1 MAANVGPE
9 RCLVIPLETEESEM
23 TERAASPANS
33 SRRAD
38 FAVAIGAMAMQILSG
53 LVMIPL
59 TVAYLSP
66 AEITI
71 WSVFL
76 TFQSV
81 NTLME
86 FGFTPAFSRNFTY
99 VFAGAASLQAKGAP
113 QRAERQGGPA
123 LLAAVLVAAQ
133 RFYLLLAVLTLVV
146 FGAGGSIYLYV
157 LTHEHLGAPALFDVS
172 GWIQFMVSPNGGA
185 WRAWFILIATMSLST
200 YFNWQAS
207 LLMGAD
213 RMRQNYLVLI
223 SSRTTQVTLSVIGL
237 MIAPNVTTLVLAYA
251 ASILVYRLMNQRFVA
266 DIEASVRGIKPPE
279 AEVKQALAAVSHSAT
294 RTGWAQVGSFLGN
307 RFNLLSISAFL
318 GVAAASQFSVA
329 LQAYSA
335 LSTVSFVVVGLLTPA
350 AAAARVRRD
359 DNALREISAFVLTVV
374 LSVFICG
381 SIALMVIGDFL
392 LSFIHSHT
400 TLPAVSILLLM
411 ACAGALDLT
420 ISASTSLI
428 STGNRVPYLRAVVA
442 TGFLVALGIVVAGVM
457 GGNLASFLI
466 IQIVLLGGYSAW
478 RWPLFLAREVG
489 LTLSNIGP
497 SALQGA
503 RRLLLGRGQSAMA
516 RHVP

>member
-1 MAANVGPE
+1 M
-9 RCLVIPLETEESEM
+9 VIPLETKESEM
-23 TERAASPANS
+23 TGHAAPPANK

-38 FAVAIGAMAMQILSG
+38 FAVAISAMAMQIISG

-81 NTLME
+81 NILME

-99 VFAGAASLQAKGAP
+99 VFAGAATLQAKGAP
-113 QRAERQGGPA
+113 QKAERQGGPA

-133 RFYLLLAVLTLVV
+133 RFYFFLAALTLVV
-146 FGAGGSIYLYV
+146 FGAGGSVYLYI
-157 LTHEHLGAPALFDVS
+157 LTHEHLSTPALFDVF
-172 GWIQFMVSPNGGA
+172 GWVQFLGSPNGGP

-213 RMRQNYLVLI
+213 RMRQNYLVMI
-223 SSRTTQVTLSVIGL
+223 ASRTTQVALTIIGL
-237 MIAPNVTTLVLAYA
+237 MIAPNVTTMVLAYA
-251 ASILVYRLMNQRFVA
+251 ASILVYRLMNQHFVA
-266 DIEASVRGIKPPE
+266 DLVASVRGIKPPK
-279 AEVKQALAAVSHSAT
+279 AEVKQALEAVSHSAT

-318 GVAAASQFSVA
+318 GVAAASQYSVA
-329 LQAYSA
+329 LQAFSA

-359 DNALREISAFVLTVV
+359 DTALRELSAFILVVV
-374 LSVFICG
+374 LGVFICG
-381 SIALMVIGDFL
+381 SIALMFIGDFL
-392 LSFIHSHT
+392 LRLVHSHT
-400 TLPAVSILLLM
+400 TLPATSILLLM
-411 ACAGALDLT
+411 ACVGALDIT
-420 ISASTSLI
+420 TSASTALI
-428 STGNRVPYLRAVVA
+428 STGNRVPYLRAVVV
-442 TGFLVALGIVVAGVM
+442 TGFLVALGILIAGLM
-457 GGNLASFLI
+457 GGDLATFLI

-478 RWPLFLAREVG
+478 RWPLFLGREVG
-489 LTLSNIGP
+489 LTLGNIGP
-497 SALQGA
+497 SALHGA
-503 RRLLLGRGQSAMA
+503 HRLLLGREHAAAA
-516 RHVP
+516 RHGT

>member
-1 MAANVGPE
+1 
-9 RCLVIPLETEESEM
+9 M
-23 TERAASPANS
+23 TQRPAASPANKN
-33 SRRAD
+33 RRAD
-38 FAVAIGAMAMQILSG
+38 FAVAIGAMAMQIVSG

-76 TFQSV
+76 TFQAV

-99 VFAGAASLQAKGAP
+99 VFAGAASLQAQGAP
-113 QRAERQGGPA
+113 QKAEGQGGPA

-133 RFYLLLAVLTLVV
+133 RFYFFLAALALGVLGV
-146 FGAGGSIYLYV
+146 GGSIYLYV
-157 LTHEHLGAPALFDVS
+157 LTREHLATPALFDVS
-172 GWIQFMVSPNGGA
+172 GWIQFMAGPNGGA

-200 YFNWQAS
+200 YFNWQTS

-223 SSRTTQVTLSVIGL
+223 ASRTTQVALSVIGL
-237 MIAPNVTTLVLAYA
+237 MIAPNVTTLCLAYA
-251 ASILVYRLMNQRFVA
+251 ASILVLRLMNQRFVA
-266 DIEASVRGIKPPE
+266 DIVASVRGIKPPN

-294 RTGWAQVGSFLGN
+294 RTGWAQLGAFLGN

-329 LQAYSA
+329 LQAFSA
-335 LSTVSFVVVGLLTPA
+335 LSTVSYVVVGLLTPA

-359 DNALREISAFVLTVV
+359 DQALREISAFVLTVV

-381 SIALMVIGDFL
+381 SIALMVTGDFL
-392 LSFIHSHT
+392 LRLVHSHT
-400 TLPAVSILLLM
+400 TLPEVSILILM
-411 ACAGALDLT
+411 ACVGALDLA
-420 ISASTSLI
+420 IAASTALI
-428 STGNRVPYLRAVVA
+428 STGNRVPYLGAVVV
-442 TGFLVALGIVVAGVM
+442 TGFLVALGIVVAGLL
-457 GGNLASFLI
+457 GGNLATFLI

-478 RWPLFLAREVG
+478 RWPQFLGREVG
-489 LTLSNIGP
+489 LTLHNAGP

-503 RRLLLGRGQSAMA
+503 RRLLLGREQPGSA